1 LDHTTPDEAL
11 EFCSRA
17 NNAEALQ
24 SYLESRGR
32 SMPRSLS
39 DYMRRLT
46 VLPVKRT
53 PEEPEGLIDATSSD
67 IQLSQ
72 GLGKGM
78 TPKKLHEVIC

>member
-1 LDHTTPDEAL
+1 
-11 EFCSRA
+11 
-17 NNAEALQ
+17 
-24 SYLESRGR
+24 
-32 SMPRSLS
+32 MPRSLS